1 MARSGLNLDNEEV
14 LQILRYYKD
23 SVAKFNSSQ
32 LQEASVYDAMLD
44 AAKHGN
50 VEFINAMRDANHDL
64 LWAMDKH
71 GRDIFSY
78 AILHRKQ
85 NVFQLMH
92 TLCGNKDIINYRT
105 DMFGNNLLHLAAHLG
120 PFSDL
125 NLRPGAALQMQREI
139 QWFKVHSSSLAFSF
153 L

>member
-1 MARSGLNLDNEEV
+1 MSELVDKDKV

-23 SVAKFNSSQ
+23 IVAKFNS
-32 LQEASVYDAMLD
+32 LELREALVYDAMLD

-50 VEFINAMRDANHDL
+50 VEFINAMWEANHNL
-64 LWAMDKH
+64 LWATDNY

-78 AILHRKQ
+78 AVLHRKQ

-92 TLCGNKDIINYRT
+92 TLCGNMDIIKYRT
-105 DMFGNNLLHLAAHLG
+105 DEFGNNLLHLAAYLG

-139 QWFKVHSSSLAFSF
+139 QWFKVHLYSLVFF
-153 L
+153 V